1 MNFKFILIIFSFSA
15 LLTSKNFAQIWN
27 PNLNDNEYQNPIIWT
42 DYSDPDIVRVGKDFY
57 MTASSFNCV
66 PALPILHSTDLV
78 NWEIVNYA
86 VKKFTDPYFNKVQH
100 GNGVWAPS
108 IRFHDGWFYIYWGDP
123 DRGIFMVKT
132 KDPLGIW
139 SEPIL
144 VKKAYGNIDP
154 CPLWDDDGKV
164 YLVHAFANSRAGLS
178 HILQVQELSAD
189 GTEITDNRNIV
200 INGYPENH
208 TLEGPKFYKRN
219 GYYYIFA
226 PAGGVEFGWQ
236 MVFRSK
242 YIWGPY
248 EGKRVLEQGSTK
260 INGPH
265 QGGWIELE
273 NGENWFVH
281 FQELQPFGRIVHL
294 EPVRWEDDWPKM
306 GIDYDG
312 NGIGEPV
319 AKYEKPNLPYSNI
332 AFNKSDEFNNDKYN
346 LEWQWQ
352 ANYKDNW
359 FSLNENKGNLR
370 LYSQYFSNPS
380 SIFTLPNILAQKI
393 PGPEFTAITKV
404 NFANLKN
411 DEKAGLTIFGLDYAT
426 ITIRK
431 DLSKYILQYSICKN
445 AREKKSEVLIEEH
458 QIENPKF
465 YLRVNMDKNGICKF
479 SYSSDAKNFNNIE
492 KSFKAREGRWIGAK
506 IGIFAISNKETG
518 EKGFADFDWFR
529 FE

>member
-1 MNFKFILIIFSFSA
+1 MKLRQNLIFIIAVFA
-15 LLTSKNFAQIWN
+15 TTANNAQIWN
-27 PNLNDNEYQNPIIWT
+27 PNLNESEYQNPIIWA
-42 DYSDPDIVRVGKDFY
+42 DYSDPDIIKVGNDFY
-57 MTASSFNCV
+57 MTASSFHCV

-78 NWEIVNYA
+78 NWEIINYA
-86 VKKFTDPYFNKVQH
+86 VKKFADPYFDKVQH
-100 GNGVWAPS
+100 GDGVWAPS

-123 DRGIFMVKT
+123 DRGIFMAKT
-132 KDPLGIW
+132 QNPSEDW
-139 SEPIL
+139 SEPIF

-164 YLVHAFANSRAGLS
+164 YLVHAFANSRAGVS
-178 HILQVQELSAD
+178 HILQVQELNSD
-189 GTEITDNRNIV
+189 GTEITDKRNIV

-226 PAGGVEFGWQ
+226 PAGGVAHGWQ

-242 YIWGPY
+242 KIWGPY
-248 EGKRVLEQGSTK
+248 EGKKVLEQGNTK

-265 QGGWIELE
+265 QGGWVELS

-294 EPVRWEDDWPKM
+294 EPVKWENDWPKM

-319 AKYEKPNLPYSNI
+319 TKYQKPNLSLSNVS
-332 AFNKSDEFNNDKYN
+332 FNKIDDFNDSTYN

-359 FSLNENKGNLR
+359 FSLNANKGNLR
-370 LYSQYFSNPS
+370 LYSKYFSDQS
-380 SIFTLPNILAQKI
+380 SIFMLPNILAQKI
-393 PGPEFTAITKV
+393 PGPGFTAVTKV
-404 NFANLKN
+404 DVSNLKN
-411 DEKAGLTIFGLDYAT
+411 DEGAGLTIFGLNYAALT
-426 ITIRK
+426 VQK
-431 DLSKYILQYSICKN
+431 ESSKYELQYSICKN
-445 AREKKSEVLIEEH
+445 ADKGFSEKLIEKKDLNNSIV
-458 QIENPKF
+458 
-465 YLRVNMDKNGICKF
+465 YLKVDMDKKAICKF
-479 SYSSDAKNFNNIE
+479 SYSSDGVNFESINE
-492 KSFKAREGRWIGAK
+492 TFKTREGKWIGAK
-506 IGIFAISNKETG
+506 IGIFSVSNKETG